1 MGTYVAF
8 LRAVNVGG
16 RTVKMAALREHLGVL
31 GYVDVETYIQ
41 TGNVRLRTSLRSATK
56 LRAELEKQLAAL
68 CGFDVTTMVYTPAEL
83 AAVFADAA
91 ALTPTLDGPE
101 VRRYVSFLAN
111 EPTAEGAKQVHALD
125 YPGESVRV
133 IGRAVHWELAHPS
146 HQAKLSN
153 ARLEKL
159 VGPATTRDL
168 KVVTALAQMWGS

>member
-16 RTVKMAALREHLGVL
+16 RNVKMAALRDHLTGL
-31 GYVDVETYIQ
+31 GYGDVETYIQ
-41 TGNVRLRTSLRSATK
+41 TGNVRLRTSLRSAAK
-56 LRAELEKQLAAL
+56 LRADLEKQLAAL

-83 AAVFADAA
+83 AAVFADATT
-91 ALTPTLDGPE
+91 LTPTLNGSE
-101 VRRYVSFLAN
+101 VRRYVSFLLD
-111 EPTAEGAKQVHALD
+111 EPTAKASELVAALD
-125 YPGESVRV
+125 FPGESVRV

-146 HQAKLSN
+146 QQAKLSN

-168 KVVTALAQMWGS
+168 KVVTALAQMWGN